1 MQKIQIVCPHCGEI
15 NAVLAQESYDRADCG
30 SCGKSLL
37 DTQPIELTDETF
49 EKHVANSEIPV
60 IVDFWATWCGPCRVM
75 APLFE
80 EAAARFALKARFV
93 KVDSDEEPATS
104 NRFKLISIPTF
115 VALKNN
121 KEVGRKLGA
130 MSAEELHAWVGQF
143 VGQT

>member
-1 MQKIQIVCPHCGEI
+1 MQKIRIVCPHCGEI
-15 NAVLAQESYDRADCG
+15 NAVLAQESYDKADCG

-37 DTQPIELTDETF
+37 DTKPIELTDETF
-49 EKHVANSEIPV
+49 EKHVTNSEIPV

-93 KVDSDEEPATS
+93 KVDSDEESATC

-115 VALKNN
+115 VALKDN

-130 MSAEELHAWVGQF
+130 MSAEELNAWVAQF
-143 VGQT
+143 VG

>member
-15 NAVLAQESYDRADCG
+15 NAVLPQESYGKADCG

-37 DTQPIELTDETF
+37 ETKPIELTDDTF

-80 EAAARFALKARFV
+80 EVAARFALKARFV
-93 KVDSDEEPATS
+93 KVDSDEESATS

-130 MSAEELHAWVGQF
+130 MSAEELHAWVEQF
-143 VGQT
+143 VG